1 MQDFSLRDY
10 GVYATFNNM
19 WVISRRSVLLV
30 EETGGPGENHEA
42 LLIPFSQRLLNY
54 LAFKSFDYEA
64 PPKEQIVSDLRQ
76 IGGFLR
82 VLRI

>member
-1 MQDFSLRDY
+1 MVFTPLSTILGY
-10 GVYATFNNM
+10 V
-19 WVISRRSVLLV
+19 SRLFGFHV
-30 EETGGPGENHEA
+30 EA
-42 LLIPFSQRLLNY
+42 LLITFSQRLLNY

-82 VLRI
+82 VLRFPPPIKLASKIIFSG